1 MIYLINRK
9 PIRSFNSGFSKTK
22 RDPPLIVQV
31 GNAGLG
37 YKKANSNWTLA
48 AAKRDEVFFEKTRK
62 LSSRMVPKMGLIK
75 FVGIDVSKEQLSE
88 KDRSLWT
95 QKSTDAVSGL
105 AKMKDKSISMI
116 SSDMTIGYY
125 DSKVSDPRFV
135 SGRWPSA
142 NYAADFFEAAK
153 PKLKKGGVVYLT
165 VDLSRISMISEA
177 ALGAGFERKNISVHE
192 ITEKGMK
199 ENSFWTGV
207 WSRILHNSRD
217 MTSSENT
224 MVKMRIKNS

>member
-9 PIRSFNSGFSKTK
+9 PTGSFNSGFTK
-22 RDPPLIVQV
+22 KKRAPRIIVHV

-37 YKKANSNWTLA
+37 YKKANSNWTLD
-48 AAKRDEVFFEKTRK
+48 AAKKDEVFFEKTRK

-75 FVGIDVSKEQLSE
+75 FVGIDLSKEQLSG
-88 KDRSLWT
+88 KDRSLWE

-105 AKMKDKSISMI
+105 TKMKDNSISMI

-125 DSKVSDPRFV
+125 DAKLSDPRFV

-142 NYAADFFEAAK
+142 NYAADFFEVAK
-153 PKLKKGGVVYLT
+153 PKLKKGGVIYLT
-165 VDLSRISMISEA
+165 VDLSRIHMIREA
-177 ALGAGFERKNISVHE
+177 ALVAGFEQKNISVQQ

-199 ENSFWTGV
+199 ENSFWTNV
-207 WSRILHNSRD
+207 WSRILHNSKD